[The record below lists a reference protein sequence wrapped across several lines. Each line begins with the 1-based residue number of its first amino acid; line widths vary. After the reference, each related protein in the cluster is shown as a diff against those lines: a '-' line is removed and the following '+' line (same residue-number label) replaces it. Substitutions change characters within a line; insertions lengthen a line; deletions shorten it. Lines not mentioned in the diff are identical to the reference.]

1 MKKKIFN
8 VFLTIL
14 TVITQIN
21 FPTNALAED
30 TAGVDGDD
38 SGISVSVD
46 ENQTSEENTS
56 DEANQSEEG
65 ETVTSEDPFTFE
77 ISYDDEFS
85 KATITVS
92 YGKDDASY
100 LDLDNGEEFQELADQ
115 DVIAVNDEKTSD
127 LSLAFDVTANGDYKM
142 SVSAY
147 DDNDEVVASS
157 EKIVQVS
164 DIKDIEEVTPTVD
177 DEKVEAA
184 KETIAEAS
192 INDIRGYIDS
202 GKTFAFFVG
211 NKADDELWQRV
222 LAAYSNIQTNLS
234 GEYDTTFFELQGE
247 GDFSKIANVIND
259 AEDISALTAA
269 YEDLTSGST
278 GHGAVGFVF
287 NKRVIFSVVEHEDTD
302 EYTVQ
307 QQAMINYLSK
317 YMQPTSDNT
326 VSNTQDGIML
336 ASTGSTYTVKRI
348 IDTYV
353 GDNSGYIYDSN
364 YNEIGWKYDANGD
377 RNEAQTF
384 TAPESGTYFIT
395 LWGATGD
402 SDSGSIVD
410 SFLGD
415 YGTPNKYIGDDGQW
429 HGHTSGIG
437 GEAGKVTGYVHL
449 EKGQTIYL
457 SLGLVNGMTPVS
469 KYGGG
474 GAGDGVE
481 KGFLAGGGGLGAI
494 YTTLKGNGELTNYS
508 EGDSSILMVAGGG
521 GGAEDFYTASWD
533 YNDYYCSYNK
543 CRNVYG
549 GNGGKNPT
557 TGVVPAENN
566 AANAVAESGA
576 YKFGLGQ
583 AYAAYHNASS
593 GGGGAGYYG
602 GKSAATPSGKSN
614 DYGTGNGHTVQL
626 QNSLRGGTG
635 AGGSSYI
642 NESVVSEGTYIDGD
656 NSIYG
661 TGDHSIWPTSHNAG
675 ATIQVVNYDEHVLT
689 INYIDVNSSNYNVCH
704 KIGTDD
710 SPNLVKVAE
719 SVTKTYTTGTSY
731 EVVSPTIDGYTLVD
745 ANDDS
750 VVTGTMPDSD
760 VTVNVYYNYPQL
772 TINYLKWDSVNG
784 QATETKLAD
793 SYTKRM
799 QKGTAYSVDSPS
811 INGYALYYKDST
823 AGVSTPVAGTM
834 PGVDTVV
841 NVYYVED
848 FNYQKH
854 IIAVNGISVDRAT
867 SDAGLGLKNGDEVTF
882 QIVYNN
888 NQYEAV
894 SKTITDTL
902 PSGMTYSD
910 GGISKTWNVTAKGAK
925 SNSGKTTSDAITF
938 SVKVTNA
945 VKDNDSTVQ
954 NWGRPDSVYE
964 YNVTKSADPATG
976 SDQNNATVVTTNDFI
991 TYTLKV
997 TNTGSNPVKNIV
1009 VVDSIPN
1016 YTTYAEIDN
1025 DSAVKYNGIYVADG
1039 NYVKYV
1045 IDELAAGGTAY
1056 LKFKVRVTGEGTTN
1070 TKYITN
1076 IAKYQNF
1083 PTKQSKDDASNAETV
1098 INSGIESNKT
1108 VHKLIGAKI
1117 EATKTSTPASGS
1129 IVSAGQT
1136 IHYKVDLF
1144 NSGEVRA
1151 NYVRMTDD
1159 IPVGTTYVNG
1169 SLKLSGDTGS
1179 YTQDEVWS
1187 RFGYNGGVAVSTQTS
1202 TKTVHHDAVWSGVQ
1216 SKSRWQPYSG
1226 TMIPGGEANGLMQS
1240 SYQLV
1245 GTDEVLVSWSAYM
1258 SVGNCGGDIDS
1269 HYGNY
1274 NYHYKEISIWI
1285 SYDGS
1290 NYQQA
1295 KSTRVYTKDGGS
1307 SISTDS
1313 SSYGTSVKYVKLMG
1327 YQPGTGG
1334 YCWNS
1339 VDGYVDV
1346 QYKKMTQA
1354 AYDEQVTE
1362 ITGYSIS
1369 TANINVSGGT
1379 VKSVVIKSNN
1389 TNWNYSGVDTSK
1401 FNISVNGG
1409 TLTLT
1414 PKTTGSVGN
1423 VSSTDINNALKAI
1436 KWTGTTA
1443 PNPTVTVNGSDVM
1456 TGYSDSTNS
1465 CRYVTNNGTPYVE
1478 CIGVD
1483 VDKNDH
1489 MYVEFDVTVNS
1500 GLASTFEIKNVA
1512 KYETYQSGTSSA
1524 GTKATKPT
1532 DTTNETVHYL
1542 QDQVLKVVASKSS
1555 NPTSGEAVSKG
1566 REITYSLTFTNKGNT
1581 TIKYLQVRDAI
1592 PSYTSF
1598 NGYASDGGVYSQNGN
1613 YVEWVLTDI
1622 KVDESKTVSFTV
1634 KVNNNITT
1642 SDKIVNV
1649 AYYEIHQENP
1659 GDAGT
1664 ISTAPTKP
1672 TNETVHTYKVK
1683 ENEPSPVSVVSK
1695 SSNPVSGST
1704 VHRQDEIE
1712 YVLTVEN
1719 TGSNVQDFV
1728 LVEDKIPD
1736 GTTYNRF
1743 NNYTGGSKSGD
1754 DLNIRSYYDANEK
1767 SVKYIVSNLASGD
1780 SVDLRFVVKVNK
1792 EIQLTEIRN
1801 IAKYLG
1807 LTAVNNTNT
1816 DEINAR
1822 KLNDSDTVNFQT
1834 LDNPIN
1840 KKAITTN
1847 QTVHYLYQP
1856 SITVTKDSDPESN
1869 TVVARGSQITY
1880 TLTVTN
1886 TGDDV
1891 ANYVNVADVIPAN
1904 TTYVNN
1910 SAKTSVGT
1918 DASSVKK
1925 TNGSISE
1932 VQYVLYDL
1940 QPNET
1945 RTVSFTVEVNKNT
1958 QSGAF
1963 IANVAVYD
1971 NFEIDHGKPGKD
1983 DFVEPSKPTNETI
1996 HTVEMSSDIIMTG
2009 GEGWDTYLPYIGGG
2023 LIAVALIVI
2032 VITSKKKKTK

>member
-115 DVIAVNDEKTSD
+115 GVIAVNDEKTSD

-142 SVSAY
+142 SASAY
-147 DDNDEVVASS
+147 NDNDEIVANS
-157 EKIVQVS
+157 EKTVQVS

-192 INDIRGYIDS
+192 IDDIRGYIDS

-222 LAAYSNIQTNLS
+222 LAAYSNIQANLS

-336 ASTGSTYTVKRI
+336 ASTGSTYTTKRI

-353 GDNSGYIYDSN
+353 GSNSGYVYDSAH
-364 YNEIGWKYDANGD
+364 NEIGWTYDANGD

-395 LWGATGD
+395 LWGASGD

-557 TGVVPAENN
+557 TGVIPTENN

-661 TGDHSIWPTSHNAG
+661 TGDHSIWPASHNAG
-675 ATIQVVNYDEHVLT
+675 ATIQVDSYDEHVLT
-689 INYIDVNSSNYNVCH
+689 VNYIDVNSSNYNVCH

-719 SVTKTYTTGTSY
+719 SVTKTYTTGKSY
-731 EVVSPTIDGYTLVD
+731 KVVSPTIDGYTLVD

-784 QATETKLAD
+784 QVTETKLAD
-793 SYTKRM
+793 SYIKRM

-811 INGYALYYKDST
+811 INGYVLYYKDST
-823 AGVSTPVAGTM
+823 AGVSTPVTGTM

-867 SDAGLGLKNGDEVTF
+867 SDVGLGLKNGDEVTF

-910 GGISKTWNVTAKGAK
+910 GGTSKTWNVTAKGAK
-925 SNSGKTTSDAITF
+925 SNGGKTTSDVITF

-945 VKDNDSTVQ
+945 VKGNDSTVQ

-1009 VVDSIPN
+1009 VVDSIPS
-1016 YTTYAEIDN
+1016 YTAYAEIDN

-1070 TKYITN
+1070 AKYITN
-1076 IAKYQNF
+1076 VAKYQNF

-1108 VHKLIGAKI
+1108 VHKLVGAKI

-1144 NSGEVRA
+1144 NSGDVRA

-1187 RFGYNGGVAVSTQTS
+1187 RFGYSKSFSVGTDSYI
-1202 TKTVHHDAVWSGVQ
+1202 VHHDAVTTYKDVYTEKTGS
-1216 SKSRWQPYSG
+1216 YSG
-1226 TMIPGGEANGLMQS
+1226 TEWGDRSGKNFYSGDLTGGASGN
-1240 SYQLV
+1240 LV
-1245 GTDEVLVSWSAYM
+1245 KTNWSVYLY
-1258 SVGNCGGDIDS
+1258 VQNCSGCD
-1269 HYGNY
+1269 
-1274 NYHYKEISIWI
+1274 
-1285 SYDGS
+1285 
-1290 NYQQA
+1290 
-1295 KSTRVYTKDGGS
+1295 
-1307 SISTDS
+1307 
-1313 SSYGTSVKYVKLMG
+1313 SYGKGIHQKVNAAYG
-1327 YQPGTGG
+1327 
-1334 YCWNS
+1334 S
-1339 VDGYVDV
+1339 VDGNSWQEIGTLIVDYNNEV
-1346 QYKKMTQA
+1346 KGNTWTGTQNYKYFKFFELSQCWTDKKYSVNA
-1354 AYDEQVTE
+1354 TYTYKTTAVDTHTDAYDET
-1362 ITGYSIS
+1362 IINGYFMQN
-1369 TANINVSGGT
+1369 ANVNVSGGT
-1379 VKSVVIKSNN
+1379 VKNVIVTSSNS
-1389 TNWNYSGVDTSK
+1389 NWNVSGIDTNVWYVST
-1401 FNISVNGG
+1401 NGG

-1414 PKTTGSVGN
+1414 PKTTGSVRN
-1423 VSSTDINNALKAI
+1423 VSSAQINAALNAI

-1483 VDKNDH
+1483 VDKNNH

-1542 QDQVLKVVASKSS
+1542 QDQVLKVIASKSS
-1555 NPTSGEAVSKG
+1555 NPASGEAVSKDKD
-1566 REITYSLTFTNKGNT
+1566 ITYSLTFTNKGNT
-1581 TIKYLQVRDAI
+1581 TIKYLQVRDTI

-1767 SVKYIVSNLASGD
+1767 SVKYIVSNLAGGD

-1856 SITVTKDSDPESN
+1856 SITVTKDSDPASN

-1891 ANYVNVADVIPAN
+1891 ANYVNVADAIPAN

-1910 SAKTSVGT
+1910 SAKTSVDT
-1918 DASSVKK
+1918 DASGVKK

-1963 IANVAVYD
+1963 ITNVAVYD

-2009 GEGWDTYLPYIGGG
+2009 GEGWNTYLPYIGGG